1 MAKSGLQKRFLKYKK
16 VVLILSAIILLLAI
30 GMILTF
36 VFMNDSDGKFYLI
49 CAEAIFIFIF
59 GNGIY
64 CLLSETVARKIK
76 PKDKRVH
83 LSKEEYDRYLKVSK
97 ANDKY
102 AK

>member
-16 VVLILSAIILLLAI
+16 VVLILSAIILLFVI

-36 VFMNDSDGKFYLI
+36 VFMNPSDAKFYLI
-49 CAEAIFIFIF
+49 CVEFIAIFVC
-59 GNGIY
+59 GNGISF
-64 CLLSETVARKIK
+64 LLSEEVGRKIE
-76 PKDKRVH
+76 PKNKAY
-83 LSKEEYDRYLKVSK
+83 LSKEEYERFVKISR

>member
-16 VVLILSAIILLLAI
+16 VILILSAIILLLAI

-36 VFMNDSDGKFYLI
+36 VFMNDSDAKFYLI
-49 CAEAIFIFIF
+49 CAEAIAIFIC

-64 CLLSETVARKIK
+64 VRLSEEVARKIEPENK
-76 PKDKRVH
+76 AY
-83 LSKEEYDRYLKVSK
+83 LSKKEYERFVKISR